1 MKYQTII
8 SFALLSLFTI
18 LVPSANADTSS
29 WGSDWRAQTTRID
42 PSMKNDGAS
51 LASSS
56 TTIMKES
63 VQTTRIDPSMK
74 NDGASLASSLTT
86 ITKESV
92 QTTRID
98 PSKTTESAT
107 VTEASDTPVYAESLK
122 KDEIIEK
129 HKHHVLLSD
138 VKRRPW
144 L

>member
-63 VQTTRIDPSMK
+63 VQTTRIDPS
-74 NDGASLASSLTT
+74 
-86 ITKESV
+86 
-92 QTTRID
+92 
-98 PSKTTESAT
+98 KTTESAT